1 MDNDIVQKVQQ
12 IADELSVRGTRLGH
26 VGTGTQ
32 QRAGELRRNLLA
44 LYNAEKTWHTT
55 TEFFKSEEYEEN
67 GERCSRLIPDKDRKP
82 VRLPLPN
89 NVKGEIIEK
98 MIEHLMAAVWGKDSF
113 SPEQKEQAILAAAK
127 AIPEL
132 CDKLQ
137 AMPDSS
143 VLSPNKSENEGT
155 TEGTKNIT
163 SGDTA
168 DNSEKKSKRK
178 FCDKCKRLKEN
189 WLNKIRRTK
198 EDIPLQTF
206 LKEFFANPAL
216 PDIWKKNGRGEKKPT
231 TWEAMEKKFR
241 ANEND
246 WKPEY
251 TALIEELRGTLG
263 GH

>member
-1 MDNDIVQKVQQ
+1 MDSDIVQKVRE
-12 IADELSVRGTRLGH
+12 IVIELSARGTCSGEVNAGSRRRADKVRQDL
-26 VGTGTQ
+26 VLLFNEEQEFIATTGQ
-32 QRAGELRRNLLA
+32 
-44 LYNAEKTWHTT
+44 
-55 TEFFKSEEYEEN
+55 
-67 GERCSRLIPDKDRKP
+67 
-82 VRLPLPN
+82 RLPTA
-89 NVKGEIIEK
+89 KGVILK
-98 MIEHLMAAVWGKDSF
+98 SMIQHLVAAVWGRPSF
-113 SPEQKEQAILAAAK
+113 SPEQKEQAIQAAAK